1 MSVEHEFIVCLGTIR
16 RGFQFFG
23 PFVSEQAAKDWADVA
38 VEASYTI
45 SPLLKDERV
54 AECNCAMSQGDGI

>member
-1 MSVEHEFIVCLGTIR
+1 MRFEQEYIVVLGTIR

-23 PFVSEQAAKDWADVA
+23 PFVSEQAAKDWAEIA
-38 VEASYTI
+38 VEAEYVI
-45 SPLLKDERV
+45 APLIKDERV

>member
-1 MSVEHEFIVCLGTIR
+1 MRVEQEYIVVLGTIR

-23 PFVSEQAAKDWADVA
+23 PFVSEQAAQDWAEIA
-38 VEASYTI
+38 VEAEYSI
-45 SPLLKDERV
+45 NPLIKDARV

>member
-1 MSVEHEFIVCLGTIR
+1 MSVEQEYIVVLGTIR

-23 PFVSEQAAKDWADVA
+23 PFVSEQAAEDWAQVA
-38 VEASYTI
+38 IEAQYTI

-54 AECNCAMSQGDGI
+54 DQCNCAMSQGDGI

>member
-1 MSVEHEFIVCLGTIR
+1 MSVEQEYIVCLGTIR

-23 PFVSEQAAKDWADVA
+23 PFVSEQAAKDWAAVA